1 MAEEKQPVD
10 ANNEQSNV
18 APTPEQLGVAD
29 LKLAASIIEV
39 VSNRGAIK
47 AGEMA
52 AVGALYNKLM
62 NFLIANGAVEVP
74 NNKETTEEESTT
86 QETSAENKVEE
97 TK

>member
-39 VSNRGAIK
+39 VNSKWCRRSSKQQRN
-47 AGEMA
+47 
-52 AVGALYNKLM
+52 Y
-62 NFLIANGAVEVP
+62 
-74 NNKETTEEESTT
+74 
-86 QETSAENKVEE
+86 
-97 TK
+97 